1 MTTDKNIID
10 TKKDKIIQFKIDGE
24 TKEKFQKYCE
34 IKSINA
40 SDLLRKFIK
49 NLLKEIDKN
58 EIK

>member
-10 TKKDKIIQFKIDGE
+10 TKKDKIIQFKVDGE

-49 NLLKEIDKN
+49 DLLKE
-58 EIK
+58 EY